1 MLSERRWLC
10 LFSLKTFELRV
21 VLVHVVLVNLSLSGT
36 IAVS

>member
-1 MLSERRWLC
+1 MLIERRWLC

-21 VLVHVVLVNLSLSGT
+21 DLVHVGLVNLSLSAT